1 MLIGIYG
8 ILFEFYSP
16 GLIGPGVIG
25 AICLILA
32 LYSFQVLPVDYGG
45 LALTLLG
52 LALIVAET
60 VSPSFGVLGI
70 GGIVAFV
77 IGSVMLIDTDVP
89 GFQVAWELIGGIALI
104 AAVLLLIT
112 LNLLMRSRR
121 RAVVSGVE
129 EMIGSTG
136 EVRDWS
142 GLEGNVRVHGERW
155 HARSDRPLVPG
166 QSVKV
171 TKVDG
176 LTLLVQPEPQTERR
190 S

>member
-16 GLIGPGVIG
+16 GLLGPGIIG
-25 AICLILA
+25 IICLILA
-32 LYSFQVLPVDYGG
+32 LYAFQILPIDYGG

-52 LALIVAET
+52 VALIIVET
-60 VSPSFGVLGI
+60 VTPTFGVLGI
-70 GGIVAFV
+70 SGIIAFV
-77 IGSVMLIDTDVP
+77 IGSVMLIDSDVP
-89 GFQVAWELIGGIALI
+89 GFQIAWELIGSIALV
-104 AAVLLLIT
+104 AAILLFAT
-112 LNLLMRSRR
+112 LTMLMRARR

-142 GLEGNVRVHGERW
+142 GLEGHIRVHGERW
-155 HARSDRPLVPG
+155 RARSDRPLVSG
-166 QSVKV
+166 QSVRV

-176 LTLLVQPEPQTERR
+176 LTLTVQPEPQTEQR
-190 S
+190 

>member
-16 GLIGPGVIG
+16 GLFGPGIIG

-32 LYSFQVLPVDYGG
+32 LYAFQVLPIDYGG

-52 LALIVAET
+52 VALIIVET
-60 VSPSFGVLGI
+60 LTPTFGVVGI

-89 GFQVAWELIGGIALI
+89 GFRIAWELIGGVALV
-104 AAVLLLIT
+104 AAILLLAT
-112 LNLLMRSRR
+112 LTMLMRSRR

-129 EMIGSTG
+129 EMIGSSG

-142 GLEGNVRVHGERW
+142 GLEGYVRVHGERW

-166 QSVKV
+166 QNVKV

-190 S
+190 